1 MMMGA
6 PQVANAEDQARAA
19 LTFEGAV
26 LPLEDR
32 RSGPTVGLDLRLMP
46 GDLALID
53 PADEAH
59 ERAVADA
66 ARGLSSPLHG
76 EVRFLGRSW
85 SGLSADHANALR
97 GRIGHTFRRTG
108 WIPYLS
114 VMDNVML
121 GERYHTRRPA
131 AEIRDEGARLA
142 AQFGLPGLPTGHPG
156 DVAAPELQRA
166 AHLSAFLGRPAL
178 LVLES
183 PLGGLVPG
191 LLAPLMNAIRGARDR
206 HATVLWFVQEREL
219 RDDPSLP
226 ATHRLRL
233 QGDAF
238 VPTETT
244 W

>member
-1 MMMGA
+1 MRMGA
-6 PQVANAEDQARAA
+6 PQIAHAEDEARAVLA
-19 LTFEGAV
+19 FEDAV
-26 LPLEDR
+26 LPLEDDR
-32 RSGPTVGLDLRLMP
+32 TGLTVGFDLRLMP

-66 ARGLSSPLHG
+66 ARGLNPARRG

-85 SGLSADHANALR
+85 AGLSTDHANALR
-97 GRIGHTFRRTG
+97 GRIGHTFRRSG
-108 WIPYLS
+108 WVPYLS

-121 GERYHTRRPA
+121 GERYHTRRSA
-131 AEIRDEGARLA
+131 TEIRDEGARLA
-142 AQFGLPGLPTGHPG
+142 AQFGLPGLPAGQPNE
-156 DVAAPELQRA
+156 VSAPELQCA
-166 AHLSAFLGRPAL
+166 AHVSAFLGRPAL

-206 HATVLWFVQEREL
+206 HAAVLWFVSGHEL
-219 RDDPSLP
+219 RDDPRLP
-226 ATHRLRL
+226 ASHRLRL

-238 VPTETT
+238 VPTETK